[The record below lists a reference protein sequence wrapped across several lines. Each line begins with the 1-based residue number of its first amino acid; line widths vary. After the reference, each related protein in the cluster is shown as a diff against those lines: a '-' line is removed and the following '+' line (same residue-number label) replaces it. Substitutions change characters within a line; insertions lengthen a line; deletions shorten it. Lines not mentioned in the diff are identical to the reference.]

1 VFGNNYIISVRN
13 VGYVRSAG
21 RIVKDAFA
29 GIGSAGGH
37 SSMAKAIIPLAK
49 IAKVW
54 GIESRNV
61 RSNQCEGSAGVSA
74 GAARSE
80 VGRGR

>member
-1 VFGNNYIISVRN
+1 

-54 GIESRNV
+54 GIEPRNV
-61 RSNQCEGSAGVSA
+61 RSINAKAQQEFLRALR
-74 GAARSE
+74 AAK
-80 VGRGR
+80 